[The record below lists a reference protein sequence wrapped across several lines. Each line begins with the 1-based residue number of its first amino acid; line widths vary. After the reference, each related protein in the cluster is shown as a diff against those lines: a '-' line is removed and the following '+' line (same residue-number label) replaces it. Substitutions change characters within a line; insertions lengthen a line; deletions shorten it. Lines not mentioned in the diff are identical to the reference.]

1 DTSFVYMGTLVH
13 PNSLLTHIHE
23 RADFKSKIYSAITS
37 YPERAD
43 LWEQFENIYRNQEN
57 PNRMEDAIAFYESN
71 KTEMDKGASTLWESR
86 FPYY

>member
-1 DTSFVYMGTLVH
+1 

-86 FPYY
+86 FPYYKLMMEKVNIG